1 MQLAPPSYKQVVIP
15 MEKCL
20 LFRTQT
26 HKNNPE
32 GRSILRNAYRSWYFK
47 KRIEEIEGVGIERDL
62 AGNSISLCR
71 PCNHVCWSYS

>member
-1 MQLAPPSYKQVVIP
+1 

-62 AGNSISLCR
+62 AGIPIAYVDPAIMSAGATADQQAMLR
-71 PCNHVCWSYS
+71 SY